1 MTVMVPFS
9 HVGHIGLR
17 KVTRNGELMRVLQFL
32 SAGACR
38 SSQDWKVR
46 FRENSEKMRVGGL
59 LETAEVLK
67 SLLLLQREKTLS
79 FREKSMLDRARHM
92 LVTELSAS
100 RHMTQAEAIRLIQNS
115 LAEASLT
122 LPPAL

>member
-1 MTVMVPFS
+1 
-9 HVGHIGLR
+9 
-17 KVTRNGELMRVLQFL
+17 
-32 SAGACR
+32 
-38 SSQDWKVR
+38 
-46 FRENSEKMRVGGL
+46 
-59 LETAEVLK
+59 
-67 SLLLLQREKTLS
+67 
-79 FREKSMLDRARHM
+79 MLDRARHM

>member
-1 MTVMVPFS
+1 MTFQIGEQVVYPNQGIGTIENVSARSFGTHFEKYYLLRLTCGSMTVMVPFS

-67 SLLLLQREKTLS
+67 SLLLLQR
-79 FREKSMLDRARHM
+79 
-92 LVTELSAS
+92 
-100 RHMTQAEAIRLIQNS
+100 
-115 LAEASLT
+115 
-122 LPPAL
+122 